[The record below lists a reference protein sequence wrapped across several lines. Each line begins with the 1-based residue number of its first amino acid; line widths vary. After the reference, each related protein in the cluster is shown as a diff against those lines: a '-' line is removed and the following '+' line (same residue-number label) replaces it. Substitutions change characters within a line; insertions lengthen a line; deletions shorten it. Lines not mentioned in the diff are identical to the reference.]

1 MADGAPTVEQLQA
14 ELDAMRG
21 ELKRRDRALAE
32 AREQQAAMVDIL
44 HRIAASPGDPDAV
57 LDLIAEHA
65 TRIGRAADS
74 QILRREGD
82 QVWYA
87 AHFGPFETGNRL
99 RAAWPL
105 AARRISNA
113 VILEG
118 RTIHAADVAA
128 ESQARY
134 PDSHTNAR
142 RAGLVGN
149 PRTWLGVPL
158 RVGSDVIG
166 ALVLRRATVAPFDN
180 HEIAVVEA
188 FAAEAAL
195 AIENARLFSELEQR
209 NTELLESN
217 RQVTE
222 ALEQQAAIAEVLR
235 IIASSPGDR
244 TTVLDAIASA
254 AARLTESDAAVIQQA
269 FDGRLFLL
277 GHYAPHLDER
287 TRESFAHYDGPSSGL
302 PAYSRFG
309 GLRFGPDT
317 MSGRTLLER
326 RTIHVPDVLAAVE
339 TEYPGAR
346 ETAHR
351 LGHRSQVST
360 PLLREDDVV
369 GILVVQRRV
378 QRAYSEREIALLE
391 AFADQAVIAIEN
403 ARLFQELEQR
413 NAELQASN
421 RQVTEALE
429 HQTATAEVLQVIA
442 SSPTDVEAVLNAVA
456 EATVRVCGAED
467 AHLRLL
473 EGSSLRLVAASGTVP
488 GQDLGEDLPVGP
500 GSVGGVAV
508 IERRTMHVPDLAAEP
523 EDRFPATRVLARR
536 HGFRS
541 VVATPLLRE
550 GTPIGIIALRRMEA
564 EPFTAQQIR
573 LLETFADQAVIAIEN
588 ARLFEALQERTSEL
602 TEALE
607 QQTVTGEVLRV
618 IAASPADRE
627 HVLNAIVEAA
637 ARLCQ
642 ADNVGIFRVDGDE
655 LERVANLRPVSDNLL
670 FVVGVRLPVDRRI
683 MSGRAVIEKQTLHY
697 DDLQAIIE
705 QEYPLAAQRERRR
718 LQQPGTT
725 AYSTRSVIA
734 IPLLREGDAIGTL
747 TVSRHE
753 VRPFTDAEIALLET
767 FADQAVIAIENARLF
782 EELEQRNTELRES
795 NRRVLESLDQQTALA
810 EVMRA
815 IAASPTSLAPVLDA
829 VTRSAARLCPVDRI
843 VIWQIDGDEIERV
856 AGFRTTGETPA
867 PGTRVPLGRG
877 SVTGRAIL
885 DRATIQVHDIGAELD
900 AEFPDAALISGPA
913 GSGTIL
919 SIPLRHEDAAIGGLV
934 AIRDEVQ
941 SFTPDEIRLLEAF
954 ADQAAIAI
962 ANTHLFQELE
972 QRTSELTQ
980 ALEQQTA
987 TAEILRVIASA
998 PADLQAV
1005 TDALAANAA
1014 RLCDSDEVAI
1024 ERLEGNDFRILSR
1037 FGTQETVGTLIA
1049 ADRSSVAGRAML
1061 ERRTVHVHD
1070 RLAEV
1075 LSAPA
1080 RERNER
1086 LGWRTVL
1093 ATPILRDGV
1102 PIGMIVIFRREVRPF
1117 TEQQIALLE
1126 TFADQA
1132 VIAIE
1137 NARLFEELQERTS
1150 ELTGALA
1157 QQTALAE
1164 VLRVIASSPTD
1175 LDRVLEAIIE
1185 TAARLCEAP
1194 SAALMDYRER
1204 DQRLVPHAGFGLARE
1219 RMRVFPFHFET
1230 APGVPATRTSAPG
1243 HAFVEGRTVHVLDM
1257 AEAVQFEYPDSRVVQ
1272 AGLGHR
1278 TVVFVPLLRHGASIG
1293 VLSMQRFEVRPYSE
1307 QQIRLLETF
1316 ADQAVIAIE
1325 NARLFQ
1331 ELQERTAQLTR
1342 SVEEQRAL
1350 AEVSQT
1356 VSSSLDLQE
1365 VLTTII
1371 AHATRLAGADAG
1383 TIYELDADTRQFVR
1397 RAAYQVPAEL
1407 IAAADEAQPT
1417 ADDDSLLG
1425 QAARAMTPIQIADL
1439 AAEDDRVNRPGTMV
1453 SAVARQAGFR
1463 ALLIVPL
1470 IRERRMTGALN
1481 IRRKTPGEFPQAVVA
1496 LVETFASQSVLAIEN
1511 ARLFQEV
1518 EETSRALEVA
1528 SQHKSQFLANM
1539 SHELR
1544 TPLNAIIGY
1553 SEMLQEEAE
1562 DLGEQT
1568 FLPDLQRINGAG
1580 KQLLGLI
1587 NDILDL
1593 SKIEA
1598 GRMDLFIEAFSVPD
1612 LVRDVAAIIQP
1623 LVEKNGNALVVTCA
1637 EDLGILHA
1645 DQTKVRQTLFNL
1657 LSNAAKFT
1665 ERGTIELRV
1674 TREDLTPANPLSAPD
1689 RGEHDEGTMGVGV
1702 MHQGTISRHLTGVD
1716 AEGARFISPDLATAP
1731 DTTIVPDGP
1740 PPAPSRSAA
1749 EISATP
1755 TSQHPAPIVTF
1766 AVVDTGIGMT
1776 EEQLGRLF
1784 EAFSQAEASTRSRY
1798 GGTGLGLAISRHFC
1812 RLMGGDLTATS
1823 VFGQGS
1829 TFTVRLPAD
1838 LLDHGQAS

>member
-14 ELDAMRG
+14 ELDTIRG
-21 ELKRRDRALAE
+21 ELERRDRALAE
-32 AREQQAAMVDIL
+32 AREQQAALVDIL
-44 HRIAASPGDPDAV
+44 HRITATPGDADGV

-65 TRIGRAADS
+65 TRIGWAADS
-74 QILRREGD
+74 QILRHEGD
-82 QVWYA
+82 QVWCA
-87 AHFGPFETGNRL
+87 AHFGPLETGNRL
-99 RAAWPL
+99 RASWPL

-166 ALVLRRATVAPFDN
+166 ALVLRRATVAPFDDL
-180 HEIAVVEA
+180 EIAVVEA

-195 AIENARLFSELEQR
+195 AIENARLFSELGQR
-209 NTELLESN
+209 NGELQASN

-244 TTVLDAIASA
+244 TKMLNAIASA
-254 AARLTESDAAVIQQA
+254 AARLTESDGAVIQRA
-269 FDGRLFLL
+269 IDGRLFLL
-277 GHYAPHLDER
+277 GRYAPYLDSQ
-287 TRESFAHYDGPSSGL
+287 TTGSFVAYDGPDGGL

-360 PLLREDDVV
+360 PLLRGDDVV

-403 ARLFQELEQR
+403 ARLFSELEQR
-413 NAELQASN
+413 NVELQASN
-421 RQVTEALE
+421 RQTNAALE
-429 HQTATAEVLQVIA
+429 QQTALGEVLRVIA
-442 SSPTDVEAVLNAVA
+442 TSPTDVQPVLEAVA
-456 EATVRVCGAED
+456 ERAARLCDTYHASVLRVEGDVFHVVARYVRPSAGPEPA
-467 AHLRLL
+467 
-473 EGSSLRLVAASGTVP
+473 VP
-488 GQDLGEDLPVGP
+488 PAFIRTQTDGVPIA
-500 GSVGGVAV
+500 GSVVGRTLTECRTVHVHDILALPDEEYPLVKARPGRRGLDSTGTRTFLAAPLVRDGVA
-508 IERRTMHVPDLAAEP
+508 
-523 EDRFPATRVLARR
+523 
-536 HGFRS
+536 
-541 VVATPLLRE
+541 
-550 GTPIGIIALRRMEA
+550 IGAIQLRRLEVQ
-564 EPFTAQQIR
+564 PFTEQQIR

-588 ARLFEALQERTSEL
+588 ARLFE
-602 TEALE
+602 
-607 QQTVTGEVLRV
+607 
-618 IAASPADRE
+618 
-627 HVLNAIVEAA
+627 
-637 ARLCQ
+637 
-642 ADNVGIFRVDGDE
+642 
-655 LERVANLRPVSDNLL
+655 
-670 FVVGVRLPVDRRI
+670 
-683 MSGRAVIEKQTLHY
+683 
-697 DDLQAIIE
+697 
-705 QEYPLAAQRERRR
+705 
-718 LQQPGTT
+718 
-725 AYSTRSVIA
+725 
-734 IPLLREGDAIGTL
+734 
-747 TVSRHE
+747 
-753 VRPFTDAEIALLET
+753 
-767 FADQAVIAIENARLF
+767 
-782 EELEQRNTELRES
+782 ELEQSNTELRES
-795 NRRVLESLDQQTALA
+795 NRRVIESLDQQTALA

-856 AGFRTTGETPA
+856 AGFRTNGETPA
-867 PGTRVPLGRG
+867 PGMRVPLGRG

-1024 ERLEGNDFRILSR
+1024 ERLEGNDFRVLSR
-1037 FGTQETVGTLIA
+1037 FGTQGTVGTLIP
-1049 ADRSSVAGRAML
+1049 ADRTSVAGRAVL

-1070 RLAEV
+1070 RLAELAEV

-1080 RERNER
+1080 RERIER

-1102 PIGMIVIFRREVRPF
+1102 PIGAIVIFRREVRPF
-1117 TEQQIALLE
+1117 T
-1126 TFADQA
+1126 
-1132 VIAIE
+1132 
-1137 NARLFEELQERTS
+1137 
-1150 ELTGALA
+1150 
-1157 QQTALAE
+1157 
-1164 VLRVIASSPTD
+1164 
-1175 LDRVLEAIIE
+1175 
-1185 TAARLCEAP
+1185 
-1194 SAALMDYRER
+1194 
-1204 DQRLVPHAGFGLARE
+1204 
-1219 RMRVFPFHFET
+1219 
-1230 APGVPATRTSAPG
+1230 
-1243 HAFVEGRTVHVLDM
+1243 
-1257 AEAVQFEYPDSRVVQ
+1257 
-1272 AGLGHR
+1272 
-1278 TVVFVPLLRHGASIG
+1278 
-1293 VLSMQRFEVRPYSE
+1293 E

-1383 TIYELDADTRQFVR
+1383 TIYELDADTRQFAR
-1397 RAAYQVPAEL
+1397 RADYQMPDELLAAIDEARPSANDDTVLGRMARMMATLQVP
-1407 IAAADEAQPT
+1407 
-1417 ADDDSLLG
+1417 
-1425 QAARAMTPIQIADL
+1425 DL
-1439 AAEDDRVNRPGTMV
+1439 AAETEVSHPVGT
-1453 SAVARQAGFR
+1453 VARQAGFR

-1470 IRERRMTGALN
+1470 IRERRMIGALN

-1580 KQLLGLI
+1580 KHLLGLI

-1598 GRMDLFIEAFSVPD
+1598 GRMDLFIEAFSIPD
-1612 LVRDVAAIIQP
+1612 LVRDVTSIVQP
-1623 LVEKNGNALVVTCA
+1623 LVEKNGNALVVTCPD
-1637 EDLGILHA
+1637 DLGVLHA

-1674 TREDLTPANPLSAPD
+1674 TRFRVS
-1689 RGEHDEGTMGVGV
+1689 GVGF
-1702 MHQGTISRHLTGVD
+1702 QETD
-1716 AEGARFISPDLATAP
+1716 EASPHPTP
-1731 DTTIVPDGP
+1731 DTRHP
-1740 PPAPSRSAA
+1740 
-1749 EISATP
+1749 TP
-1755 TSQHPAPIVTF
+1755 TITF
-1766 AVVDTGIGMT
+1766 AVADTGIGMT

-1829 TFTVRLPAD
+1829 IFTVRLPAD
-1838 LLDHGQAS
+1838 LPDHGQAS